1 MAATEPVMPFRRVFR
16 TNKQALD
23 WLLTREEKGL
33 PPAPSA
39 VLLDWIATI
48 PTPAVRARAKRA
60 LIRRFGLPNA
70 PHPTNVQHR
79 NYRLWR
85 EMPFKPSV
93 WLTDENTHRRA
104 EIRHD
109 KARRLGLLN
118 TIPQRWTSM
127 TLDQAKSWMRS
138 EDESMENFGQVYWVD
153 SENRE
158 YHIINGVLVLRK

>member
-1 MAATEPVMPFRRVFR
+1 MAVTEPVMPFRRVFR

-23 WLLTREEKGL
+23 WLLSREEKGL

-48 PTPAVRARAKRA
+48 PAAAVRARAKRA

-79 NYRLWR
+79 NYRFWR

-93 WLTDENTHRRA
+93 WLTDENTHRRV
-104 EIRHD
+104 EIRYD

-118 TIPQRWTSM
+118 TMPQQWRSM
-127 TLDQAKSWMRS
+127 TIDQVMSWMKS
-138 EDESMENFGQVYWVD
+138 ENESIKIFGQDYWVD

-158 YHIINGVLVLRK
+158 YDIINGTLVLRK